1 MTLSLEDEEPFLEWG
16 WGRGRGCPLGRR
28 SYVAERGVML
38 RWNTGVRKGNV
49 SLGNTV
55 DKHPMGTRKKISKQ
69 SLET

>member
-1 MTLSLEDEEPFLEWG
+1 M
-16 WGRGRGCPLGRR
+16 
-28 SYVAERGVML
+28 AERGVML